1 MITYSGVNLW
11 CPYDGNHNYDGNYVE
26 FGDNYNDYYDVGD
39 IGNNVVKKIER
50 PHCQTYHEVKS
61 KIMATIIMMAT
72 MLTLVIITMIIM
84 MLAMLAIMLSK
95 FERSHCQTYP

>member
-1 MITYSGVNLW
+1 MATMLNLVIITMTIMMLAILVIMLS
-11 CPYDGNHNYDGNYVE
+11 
-26 FGDNYNDYYDVGD
+26 
-39 IGNNVVKKIER
+39 KKIER

-61 KIMATIIMMAT
+61 KIMATINMMAS